1 MDRHSRYSFRDKGS
15 FTYATGIGNEEI
27 IVQMVKVN
35 GSSNSTKSAVNLNW
49 SGRRHL
55 IDTHDLTLDE
65 VEYLLSIARH
75 YREGGPEALP
85 LPKEFHGLGMANVFY
100 ENSTRTRSSFEFAGK
115 VLRLN
120 VVNVDSKVSSVNK
133 GESIEDTGRNLAA
146 MGFKIIIQRHSAAG
160 ACDLLV
166 QAIGNKACIINAGEG
181 ASSHPSQ
188 ALLDAMTMLECRNTL
203 QGAKIAIVGDISHSR
218 VARSNLW
225 LLKLLGAEVHFAGP
239 PTLMP
244 SYLRDLGAHVHLR
257 PEEAIK
263 DADFI
268 MVLRLQLER
277 QQSGLVPSIDEYQ
290 RVFRIDHKRLALGK
304 PNIKVLHPQPMNR
317 DIEITYGLADDA
329 KFSLM
334 DKQVSN
340 GFAMRMAI
348 LHTLLTKAS
357 S

>member
-1 MDRHSRYSFRDKGS
+1 MKAMANSESKKSSDKL
-15 FTYATGIGNEEI
+15 
-27 IVQMVKVN
+27 V
-35 GSSNSTKSAVNLNW
+35 W
-49 SGRRHL
+49 SGRRHI
-55 IDTHDLTLDE
+55 IDTKDLTLDE
-65 VEYLLSIARH
+65 VEYLFSLARK
-75 YREGGPEALP
+75 YRHGGPEALP
-85 LPKEFHGLGMANVFY
+85 LPAEFHGQGMANVFY

-166 QAIGNKACIINAGEG
+166 NAIGDKACIINAGEG

-188 ALLDAMTMLECRNTL
+188 ALLDAMTMLECRNNL
-203 QGAKIAIVGDISHSR
+203 QGAKVAIVGDISHSR

-225 LLKLLGAEVHFAGP
+225 LLQLLGADVHFAGP

-244 SYLRDLGAHVHLR
+244 SYLRNLGAHVHMR
-257 PEEAIK
+257 PEGAIK
-263 DADFI
+263 GADFVMI
-268 MVLRLQLER
+268 LRLQLER
-277 QQSGLVPSIDEYQ
+277 QQSGLIPSIEEYQ
-290 RVFRIDHKRLALGK
+290 RVFRIDHDRLTLGK
-304 PNIKVLHPQPMNR
+304 PGIKVLHPQPMNR
-317 DIEITYGLADDA
+317 DIEITYALADDPN
-329 KFSLM
+329 FSLM

-348 LHTLLTKAS
+348 LHTLLTKTKRI
-357 S
+357 

>member
-1 MDRHSRYSFRDKGS
+1 M
-15 FTYATGIGNEEI
+15 
-27 IVQMVKVN
+27 MKVTD
-35 GSSNSTKSAVNLNW
+35 SSKSTKSGPNLTW
-49 SGRRHL
+49 SGRRHI
-55 IDTHDLTLDE
+55 IDTSDLTLDE
-65 VEYLLSIARH
+65 VEYLFSIARR
-75 YREGGPEALP
+75 YRDGGPAALP
-85 LPKEFHGLGMANVFY
+85 LPQEFHGQGVANVFY

-120 VVNVDSKVSSVNK
+120 VVNIDSKVSSVNK

-146 MGFKIIIQRHSAAG
+146 MGFKIIIQRHSSAG

-166 QAIGNKACIINAGEG
+166 QAIGDKTCIINAGEG

-188 ALLDAMTMLECRNTL
+188 ALLDAMTMLEYRENL
-203 QGAKIAIVGDISHSR
+203 HGAKVAIIGDITHSR

-225 LLKLLGAEVHFAGP
+225 LLQLLGAEVHFAGP

-244 SYLRDLGAHVHLR
+244 SYLRELGAHVHMR

-268 MVLRLQLER
+268 MALRLQLER
-277 QQSGLVPSIDEYQ
+277 QQSGLIPSIDEYQ
-290 RVFRIDHKRLALGK
+290 RVFRIDHERLALGK
-304 PNIKVLHPQPMNR
+304 PGIKVLHPQPMNR
-317 DIEITYGLADDA
+317 DIEITYSLADDQ

-340 GFAMRMAI
+340 GFALRMAI
-348 LHTLLTKAS
+348 LYTLLTQTKLTQTNKL
-357 S
+357 